1 MRQIPAGNP
10 ELTFK
15 LELVCKGLNLNGE
28 PVEVEPE
35 QALEVVQLLGAEV
48 PPRPGPQEADGAQG
62 RVPAVRL
69 HVAQPAR
76 ALRVCPA
83 VVGKRGGLEY
93 VEGQRLL
100 CGRTRGTRGLGCW
113 GWGWGWGGG
122 TETVARMARTP
133 LPQPLSGQP
142 ALPKTRR
149 RERGGAREGCQ
160 EPAWRADAQG
170 ILREH
175 RPHPQGPPEGHPAA
189 PGPWGLPRAL
199 PTPSACCMVEK
210 KSLESQEQRERHCG
224 AAGEGCLGRTRM
236 ALPSRPSRLHL
247 TSPAARTGNPHPLPT
262 SLSEKPS
269 RLLTVGPRGSH
280 FPSLSATL
288 WLPDFSPRVPHPWA
302 QPPSQDSRLQ
312 PVVPLENVDLSGL
325 AETQSTLGLS
335 MSPLPAHPRGER
347 AWQVI

>member
-149 RERGGAREGCQ
+149 RERGGAREGVRSQPGARTPRVSCRSTGPTRKAPQKVTLQPLAPGVFPGPFLPPVPAAWWRRSPWKVRSSGSSIAARQ
-160 EPAWRADAQG
+160 EKDASAG
-170 ILREH
+170 PGWH
-175 RPHPQGPPEGHPAA
+175 CPPGPPA
-189 PGPWGLPRAL
+189 
-199 PTPSACCMVEK
+199 
-210 KSLESQEQRERHCG
+210 
-224 AAGEGCLGRTRM
+224 
-236 ALPSRPSRLHL
+236 
-247 TSPAARTGNPHPLPT
+247 
-262 SLSEKPS
+262 
-269 RLLTVGPRGSH
+269 
-280 FPSLSATL
+280 F
-288 WLPDFSPRVPHPWA
+288 
-302 QPPSQDSRLQ
+302 
-312 PVVPLENVDLSGL
+312 
-325 AETQSTLGLS
+325 
-335 MSPLPAHPRGER
+335 
-347 AWQVI
+347 I

>member
-10 ELTFK
+10 ELTFE

-28 PVEVEPE
+28 AVEVEPE

-113 GWGWGWGGG
+113 GWGWGWWGEGW
-122 TETVARMARTP
+122 RP
-133 LPQPLSGQP
+133 LHGWHALPYPSRSPGQP

-149 RERGGAREGCQ
+149 RERGGAREGVRSQ
-160 EPAWRADAQG
+160 PGTRRPGHLVGAQAPPA
-170 ILREH
+170 
-175 RPHPQGPPEGHPAA
+175 GPPRRSPCS
-189 PGPWGLPRAL
+189 PRPRGLPRTL
-199 PTPSACCMVEK
+199 PTPGACCMVEK
-210 KSLESQEQRERHCG
+210 KSLESQEQREQHCG
-224 AAGEGCLGRTRM
+224 AAGEGCLSRTRV

-269 RLLTVGPRGSH
+269 RLPTVGPRGSH

-302 QPPSQDSRLQ
+302 QPPSRDSRLQ
-312 PVVPLENVDLSGL
+312 PVVPLENVDLSGP
-325 AETQSTLGLS
+325 AETQATLGLS
-335 MSPLPAHPRGER
+335 VPPPPPTPVERGHGR
-347 AWQVI
+347 